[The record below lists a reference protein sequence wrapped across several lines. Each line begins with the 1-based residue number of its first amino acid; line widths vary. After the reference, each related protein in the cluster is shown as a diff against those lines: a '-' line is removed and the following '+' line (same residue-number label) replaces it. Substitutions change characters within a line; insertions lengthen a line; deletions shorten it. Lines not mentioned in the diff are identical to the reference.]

1 MSGAGG
7 ELLGN
12 NVFIYCF
19 NNPVNMSD
27 SSGYWPQWI
36 NNSVRAVAGFVT
48 KVKAVLS
55 IPTTIVKIAVA
66 STVAVASGQAT
77 VGDIVKDAKNYDFFN
92 TDETKVLDS
101 KVFSSYNGTPV
112 LRHDVVDGSMSVFN
126 TIFLRRG
133 ATVDTGGA
141 ETIRHEWGHTVQQSL
156 MGTPK
161 FLIRIA
167 IPSLIGA
174 SLYVDDYYSQP
185 WERSADFFGGATHTY
200 SEDSGFWAWLYFLM
214 P

>member
-1 MSGAGG
+1 
-7 ELLGN
+7 
-12 NVFIYCF
+12 
-19 NNPVNMSD
+19 MSD

-77 VGDIVKDAKNYDFFN
+77 VGDIVNDAKNYDFFN
-92 TDETKVLDS
+92 TDETKVLVS

-112 LRHDVVDGSMSVFN
+112 LRHDISGVTPFSVSN
-126 TIFLRRG
+126 TIILNKG
-133 ATVDTGGA
+133 KTVSNGGIDTVK
-141 ETIRHEWGHTVQQSL
+141 HEWGHTVQQSL

-161 FLIRIA
+161 YIIRIA
-167 IPSLIGA
+167 VPSVI
-174 SLYVDDYYSQP
+174 SCIVNPPSKTYYSLP

>member
-1 MSGAGG
+1 M
-7 ELLGN
+7 
-12 NVFIYCF
+12 
-19 NNPVNMSD
+19 
-27 SSGYWPQWI
+27 
-36 NNSVRAVAGFVT
+36 
-48 KVKAVLS
+48 LS

-66 STVAVASGQAT
+66 STVAVASGRAT
-77 VGDIVKDAKNYDFFN
+77 VGDIVNDAKNYDFFN
-92 TDETKVLDS
+92 TDETKVLVS
-101 KVFSSYNGTPV
+101 EVFSSYNGTPV

-126 TIFLRRG
+126 TIFLSKG
-133 ATVDTGGA
+133 DTVDTGGA

-167 IPSLIGA
+167 IPSLIGV